1 MISVQR
7 QKVIEKDAET
17 ERKKAVIEA
26 EKNSQVA
33 KIINEQNIMEK
44 ESLKT
49 ISHIEDD
56 MMFNRE
62 KMTADAEYYTKAKIA
77 QANELLLTPQYLELK
92 RTEAIAA
99 NAKVYFGTSIPS
111 MFYSTGEG
119 NSAGSPSTELEKQN
133 KIADIEK
140 KLDAIAA
147 ARLGGLGGSGSKK

>member
-33 KIINEQNIMEK
+33 KIINEQRIMEK
-44 ESLKT
+44 ESAKT

-56 MMFNRE
+56 MTFNRE
-62 KMTADAEYYTKAKIA
+62 KMGADSEYYTKAKLA

-92 RTEAIAA
+92 RYETIAS
-99 NAKVYFGTSIPS
+99 NAKVYFGTNIPS
-111 MFYSTGEG
+111 MFFTDNTPSS
-119 NSAGSPSTELEKQN
+119 SASDYPASE
-133 KIADIEK
+133 IEK
-140 KLDAIAA
+140 KQRMADIQAK
-147 ARLGGLGGSGSKK
+147 LGATEQHQSSLTGSKSN

>member
-33 KIINEQNIMEK
+33 KIINEQKIMEK

-62 KMTADAEYYTKAKIA
+62 KMTADAEYYTKAKVA

-92 RTEAIAA
+92 RYEAISA
-99 NAKVYFGTSIPS
+99 NSKVYFGTNIPS
-111 MFYSTGEG
+111 MFFTDGS
-119 NSAGSPSTELEKQN
+119 SPSTNAPVHQTTVLERQQKF
-133 KIADIEK
+133 ADFEQ
-140 KLDAIAA
+140 KLAA
-147 ARLGGLGGSGSKK
+147 TTGGLANSKP

>member
-77 QANELLLTPQYLELK
+77 QANELLLTPQYLELR

-99 NAKVYFGTSIPS
+99 NAKVYFGANIPS
-111 MFYSTGEG
+111 MFYSSSSEG
-119 NSAGSPSTELEKQN
+119 NSAGSPSTELEKQT

-147 ARLGGLGGSGSKK
+147 ARLGGVGSKK

>member
-56 MMFNRE
+56 MMVRMLRQFF
-62 KMTADAEYYTKAKIA
+62 
-77 QANELLLTPQYLELK
+77 
-92 RTEAIAA
+92 
-99 NAKVYFGTSIPS
+99 VHF
-111 MFYSTGEG
+111 
-119 NSAGSPSTELEKQN
+119 
-133 KIADIEK
+133 
-140 KLDAIAA
+140 
-147 ARLGGLGGSGSKK
+147 

>member
-56 MMFNRE
+56 MMVR
-62 KMTADAEYYTKAKIA
+62 M
-77 QANELLLTPQYLELK
+77 LTIFLF
-92 RTEAIAA
+92 I
-99 NAKVYFGTSIPS
+99 
-111 MFYSTGEG
+111 
-119 NSAGSPSTELEKQN
+119 
-133 KIADIEK
+133 
-140 KLDAIAA
+140 
-147 ARLGGLGGSGSKK
+147 SKT

>member
-56 MMFNRE
+56 MMVRMLTIFCSFLKPKNTNH
-62 KMTADAEYYTKAKIA
+62 KTSFSPLKISSTA
-77 QANELLLTPQYLELK
+77 
-92 RTEAIAA
+92 R
-99 NAKVYFGTSIPS
+99 
-111 MFYSTGEG
+111 
-119 NSAGSPSTELEKQN
+119 
-133 KIADIEK
+133 
-140 KLDAIAA
+140 
-147 ARLGGLGGSGSKK
+147 R